1 MTTDKMIYDNDSD
14 SVINKNVNDL
24 INDSQYT
31 LDGLRLWLN
40 NKPKQS
46 QEHFKLKIDSTP
58 IFAGYTFTLCMVSKY
73 YVCFFFSCSLEKI
86 LQFFVCEM
94 KKK

>member
-1 MTTDKMIYDNDSD
+1 MTTDILFDSD
-14 SVINKNVNDL
+14 SSVINKNVNDL
-24 INDSQYT
+24 LSDSQYT

-58 IFAGYTFTLCMVSKY
+58 IFAGYTFILCMVS
-73 YVCFFFSCSLEKI
+73 
-86 LQFFVCEM
+86 
-94 KKK
+94 